1 MRPRIYTYKITF
13 MDTPYYYYGVH
24 KEKRFNEHY
33 MGSPKTHK
41 WCWELYEPE
50 KQILEF
56 FEYSDEGYTKA
67 QETEKQLIKPVFNA
81 DKWCL
86 NESCGGM
93 ISLEILRK
101 SGKIMGENAKN
112 LRLGFHSFTFEERS
126 QIGKISGDKT
136 KELGVGVHG
145 RTKEQMTNDGRRGGN
160 KTKEL
165 GVGFHGRTKEQMTN
179 DGRRGGIISKQNKTG
194 IHSRSLDEM
203 IEHGRKTSTQ
213 RWECL
218 ETGYITNAGSLTN
231 YQKKRGI
238 DTSKRKRIL

>member
-1 MRPRIYTYKITF
+1 
-13 MDTPYYYYGVH
+13 
-24 KEKRFNEHY
+24 

-56 FEYSDEGYTKA
+56 FEFSDEGYTKA
-67 QETEKQLIKPVFNA
+67 QEIEKQLIKPVFDA

-126 QIGKISGDKT
+126 QIGKISGNKT
-136 KELGVGVHG
+136 KELGVGVHGRTEEQMTNDGRRGGNKIKELGIGVHG
-145 RTKEQMTNDGRRGGN
+145 RTKEQMTNDGR
-160 KTKEL
+160 K
-165 GVGFHGRTKEQMTN
+165 
-179 DGRRGGIISKQNKTG
+179 GGIISKQNKTG
-194 IHSRSLDEM
+194 IHARSLDEM
-203 IEHGRKTSTQ
+203 IEHGRKIISQ
-213 RWECL
+213 KWMCG
-218 ETGYITNAGSLTN
+218 ETGYITNAGSLSN

-238 DTSKRKRIL
+238 DTSKRKRIS

>member
-145 RTKEQMTNDGRRGGN
+145 RTKEQMTNDGRRGG
-160 KTKEL
+160 
-165 GVGFHGRTKEQMTN
+165 
-179 DGRRGGIISKQNKTG
+179 IISKQNKTG

>member
-1 MRPRIYTYKITF
+1 MQPRIYTYKITF
-13 MDTPYYYYGVH
+13 IDTPYYYYGVH
-24 KEKRFNEHY
+24 KEKRFNEYY

-56 FEYSDEGYTKA
+56 FEFSDEGYTKA
-67 QETEKQLIKPVFNA
+67 QEIEKQLIKPVFDA

-126 QIGKISGDKT
+126 QIGKISGNKT
-136 KELGVGVHG
+136 KELGVGVHGRTEEQMTNDGRRGGNKIKELGIGVHG
-145 RTKEQMTNDGRRGGN
+145 RTKEQMTNDGR
-160 KTKEL
+160 K
-165 GVGFHGRTKEQMTN
+165 
-179 DGRRGGIISKQNKTG
+179 GGIISKQNKTG
-194 IHSRSLDEM
+194 IHARSLDEM
-203 IEHGRKTSTQ
+203 IEHGRKIISQ
-213 RWECL
+213 KWMCG
-218 ETGYITNAGSLTN
+218 ETGYITNAGSLSN

-238 DTSKRKRIL
+238 DTSKRKRIS

>member
-112 LRLGFHSFTFEERS
+112 PRLGFHSFTFEERS

-136 KELGVGVHG
+136 KELGVGV
-145 RTKEQMTNDGRRGGN
+145 
-160 KTKEL
+160 
-165 GVGFHGRTKEQMTN
+165 HGRTKEQMTN